1 MIVKSNLIS
10 IFPPKTSRSV
20 VEGSNGINLESIC
33 TSWKTEE
40 EGGAT
45 GNYVLDGTFI
55 VDKEGLYKNIVEEAI
70 LKVRIEGR
78 FEYFVINK
86 PKINTRTVTIT
97 ALHITIREQK
107 QLWLN
112 DVRPTNSNGLG
123 TLQHLYS
130 NATGTKEITLSSDIP
145 VLATAYYQLMNMYKA
160 LYDCDQSF
168 VNRWG
173 GETKR
178 RGYNVTINQKRSSN
192 SKLTIREGKNLTGFD
207 VTTNTDTFCTRG
219 IGKGFDGIKGD
230 YVESPLINK
239 YARVNTQVFEYNDV
253 RLRNGDEKE
262 EEGYMYFNT
271 LEEAKA
277 ELNRRVALEFSE
289 NHVDEIQATYDI
301 SFEQLA
307 DTEEYKDYAY
317 LEVAEVGDIVKVYV
331 PSLDIEVSV
340 RVTKKIYNGS
350 TQRTDSMT
358 LSNTTTS
365 TTLSMASIIADL
377 KKQYI
382 KTGNDN
388 MNEYLTSIINAGMQ
402 DSNVIVRKNEIL
414 IMDTA
419 DINTAKSVWRFNNG
433 ALTHTNNGY
442 YANDWNIGLTKDGI
456 INADMIRTGILTAIT
471 IKSVD
476 GSFMMDLGQSGGC
489 SFYSNNQLA
498 MRIEGHE
505 LDFYNWAK
513 NGDYIGSL
521 GSTVITEN
529 GQPVPNKCYIELWND
544 IDSALMLGYKK
555 DSTAKVYPYIT
566 LDKHNISGFSVN
578 TAPIQVNE
586 KMNFRYGATFNTTA
600 ELRGINM
607 NDGTGAID
615 VIGQFVVRDNTFL
628 QKDLQVTGNKN
639 CLQQT
644 KQYKK
649 VPFYSVEDINSL
661 LTITPIEEV
670 YKTEL
675 NKNTG
680 NYCKIIDINTLD
692 SYLPSDLLADCLNTS
707 IGYNVY
713 IDKMGFGDYYV
724 KKYNGYFI
732 VFSDREMEF
741 KFKIEARRTGFED
754 MDINKHLEEIERG

>member
-33 TSWKTEE
+33 TSWKTED

-168 VNRWG
+168 INRWG

-178 RGYNVTINQKRSSN
+178 RGYNVTINQKRSSDSN
-192 SKLTIREGKNLTGFD
+192 LVIREGKNLTGFD

-219 IGKGFDGIKGD
+219 LGKGFDGIKGD

-253 RLRNGDEKE
+253 RLKNADKNE
-262 EEGYMYFNT
+262 EESYMYFDT

-289 NHVDEIQATYDI
+289 NHIDEIQATYDI

-307 DTEEYKDYAY
+307 DTEEYKNYAY
-317 LEVAEVGDIVKVYV
+317 LETAEVGDIVKVYV

-377 KKQYI
+377 KTQYI

-456 INADMIRTGILTAIT
+456 INADMVRTGILTAILIQSENGDCT
-471 IKSVD
+471 INLESGVVNFKKGRIGNERTYMD
-476 GSFMMDLGQSGGC
+476 LTEGSFVSK
-489 SFYSNNQLA
+489 SNNNNYDIEISKGYVYSSNHLRLLSDNVTQIVGQKIWIDNVIGSGANALHKNTLTA
-498 MRIEGHE
+498 DKDLVDITGGNSGTRI
-505 LDFYNWAK
+505 
-513 NGDYIGSL
+513 NGDL
-521 GSTVITEN
+521 E
-529 GQPVPNKCYIELWND
+529 
-544 IDSALMLGYKK
+544 
-555 DSTAKVYPYIT
+555 
-566 LDKHNISGFSVN
+566 
-578 TAPIQVNE
+578 
-586 KMNFRYGATFNTTA
+586 
-600 ELRGINM
+600 
-607 NDGTGAID
+607 
-615 VIGQFVVRDNTFL
+615 
-628 QKDLQVTGNKN
+628 VTGNIMCN
-639 CLQQT
+639 GT
-644 KQYKK
+644 
-649 VPFYSVEDINSL
+649 N
-661 LTITPIEEV
+661 LTTIE
-670 YKTEL
+670 
-675 NKNTG
+675 
-680 NYCKIIDINTLD
+680 NYMLESEGII
-692 SYLPSDLLADCLNTS
+692 
-707 IGYNVY
+707 
-713 IDKMGFGDYYV
+713 
-724 KKYNGYFI
+724 
-732 VFSDREMEF
+732 
-741 KFKIEARRTGFED
+741 
-754 MDINKHLEEIERG
+754 